1 MHDEAYVARQQVNNG
16 RNSYYPGQF
25 SFTSNRSIVA
35 ARSFREH
42 MAFAC
47 SGVAGREIATMIT
60 SEGLKLSLTRLHRPR
75 KLDERGKV

>member
-1 MHDEAYVARQQVNNG
+1 MHDEAYVARQQANNG

-47 SGVAGREIATMIT
+47 SGVAGREIAKMIT
-60 SEGLKLSLTRLHRPR
+60 FRRTEIEF
-75 KLDERGKV
+75 DEASSSS